1 MASCQANGDEVQKK
15 QNGTISSSSPKLEDL
30 TAENLTAHVI
40 NISSNISNERVK
52 FIFSKLIQHAHDF
65 IREVDL
71 QRDEWE
77 AAWQFLTDVGKA
89 CTPDRQEM
97 ILLSDILGISAL
109 VDTINSRQAPGTTES
124 SVLGPFHNE
133 AQFFEHGG
141 SISSTGAGETMLI
154 RGTVRDIRGD
164 PVSKAL
170 LDIWETNGNGKYDMQ
185 DDDIQGPDC
194 RGKFYTDDQGRFY
207 INGVKPVDYPVPFDG
222 PVGVV
227 LDLLN
232 RQAYRPAHVHFLIT
246 HPSYEKLNTALY
258 NKESPRLTLDPVF
271 GAKTSL
277 SKDIIWCED
286 LELAK
291 AHGTKPFVRKVDGED
306 REGFWI
312 LEHDFILADKQGEKV
327 RKSHD

>member
-1 MASCQANGDEVQKK
+1 
-15 QNGTISSSSPKLEDL
+15 
-30 TAENLTAHVI
+30 
-40 NISSNISNERVK
+40 
-52 FIFSKLIQHAHDF
+52 
-65 IREVDL
+65 
-71 QRDEWE
+71 
-77 AAWQFLTDVGKA
+77 
-89 CTPDRQEM
+89 M

-133 AQFFEHGG
+133 AHFFEHGE
-141 SISSTGAGETMLI
+141 SISSTGSGETMLI
-154 RGTVRDIRGD
+154 RGTVRDVRGN
-164 PVSKAL
+164 PIQKAL

-185 DDDIQGPDC
+185 DEDIHGPDC
-194 RGKFYTDDQGRFY
+194 RGKFYTDEQGRFY

-232 RQAYRPAHVHFLIT
+232 RQAYRPAHVVSTQQHTSDPATANVSYYRQHFLIT
-246 HPSYEKLNTALY
+246 HPNYEKLNTALY

-277 SKDIIWCED
+277 SKDIVWCED
-286 LELAK
+286 LEVAK
-291 AHGTKPFVRKVDGED
+291 AHGTKPFVRKVDGQD

-312 LEHDFILADKQGEKV
+312 LEHDFVLADKQGEKI
-327 RKSHD
+327 RKTHD